1 MVANKTVNLT
11 NYDAQLADAQRRQ
24 KLSEMLQEQANAP
37 LDIQSYK
44 GTQAA
49 IPWTAVLA
57 KALQGY
63 AAGYQGK
70 KADEQ
75 KANAE
80 QSGRQQALSDYRA
93 ATANKLTANGE
104 AFTPAGSNVP
114 NPQFSAQKPSMLA
127 NLLGG
132 GNAQPPPAAPMQPQA
147 APMPAAMPPPAAPMP
162 QGAPMAQ
169 GGPAPTAPLSQE
181 QLSAANPNAFLAQ
194 ATMPPNASN
203 RAVPIDVL
211 NPVARPAFN
220 FQSKAP
226 TAKDLED
233 SSIEMMS
240 SSNPYARS
248 FGQNMFERS
257 QTQLDE
263 DRKIGRMKEMFGGE
277 APPGTSKQA
286 WNAALASG
294 SPDKIATI
302 AQAAYDNAHTPA
314 KDDRT
319 SDMKDYDRVVKDDNY
334 QGSYGDF
341 LKEQANLKTP
351 RNNTNVSVNMP
362 KEMNQ
367 ALIGVATKAFG
378 ASQEKATSA
387 AASIT
392 NSQNMI
398 DLLKRDASKVYS
410 GPGASARLF
419 IDQISGRN
427 PDKVVATR
435 QIIKGLAEETVQSRG
450 LFKGQGTITDLEQ
463 KSAEKARSGNIDSL
477 TIPELNAVLTGNQKI
492 NRAVIARHKERS
504 QKFKTALNSRNT
516 ADVIGIFDVDEPESN
531 ATTGKW

>member
-1 MVANKTVNLT
+1 MAQVSLT
-11 NYDAQLADAQRRQ
+11 NYDAQLAEAQRRQ
-24 KLSEMLQEQANAP
+24 KLAEMLQEQANAP
-37 LDIQSYK
+37 FDIQSYK
-44 GTQAA
+44 GVQAP
-49 IPWTAVLA
+49 IPFTAVLA
-57 KALQGY
+57 KALQGGM
-63 AAGYQGK
+63 AGYQSR

-75 KANAE
+75 KAAAE

-93 ATANKLTANGE
+93 ATANKLTEGGA

-132 GNAQPPPAAPMQPQA
+132 GNAQPPPAAPMLPQA
-147 APMPAAMPPPAAPMP
+147 APMPAAMPPPAAPML

-169 GGPAPTAPLSQE
+169 GGPAPTPPLSQE
-181 QLSAANPNAFLAQ
+181 QLSAANPNSFLAQ

-211 NPVARPAFN
+211 NPVARPAFD
-220 FQSKAP
+220 FKSKAP
-226 TAKDLED
+226 TAKELED

-257 QTQLDE
+257 QTQIDE
-263 DRKIGRMKEMFGGE
+263 DRKVSRMKEMFGGE
-277 APPGTSKQA
+277 APAGTSKQA

-294 SPDKIATI
+294 SPGEIAKIA
-302 AQAAYDNAHTPA
+302 QSAYDNAHTPA
-314 KDDRT
+314 KDERT
-319 SDMKDYDRVVKDDNY
+319 TDMKNY
-334 QGSYGDF
+334 DF
-341 LKEQANLKTP
+341 LVSNDGYKGTFGQFAIEEANRKTP
-351 RNNTNVSVNMP
+351 RTNTSVNVNMP

-398 DLLKRDASKVYS
+398 DLLKRDANKIYS
-410 GPGASARLF
+410 GPGASARMF

-427 PDKVVATR
+427 PEKLVATR
-435 QIIKGLAEETVQSRG
+435 QMIKGLAEETVQARG
-450 LFKGQGTITDLEQ
+450 LFKGQGPITDLEQ
-463 KSAEKARSGNIDSL
+463 RSAEKARSGSIDSL
-477 TIPELNAVLTGNQKI
+477 TIPEFQAVLTGNQKI

-504 QKFKTALNSRNT
+504 QKFKTALKSGDT

-531 ATTGKW
+531 ATRGAWEQ